1 MREDGDLARRRGK
14 RRSPGKW
21 ISMCKGSEVR
31 ECGFFKKK
39 LIQRRNAYVLSAVG
53 RILHEE
59 ARLMLRGHCLDFILG
74 AVKNHLKC

>member
-1 MREDGDLARRRGK
+1 
-14 RRSPGKW
+14 
-21 ISMCKGSEVR
+21 MCKGSEVR

-39 LIQRRNAYVLSAVG
+39 LIQRGNASVLSAVG

-74 AVKNHLKC
+74 AVKNH